1 MASLAE
7 LKKDFS
13 KLMNSGDLSHGYLLF
28 GPGEKKSFV
37 KELANYL
44 ETKEWK
50 PAEKVLLDALFLED
64 TGKEIGIEEVR
75 GLIHF
80 LSTTPLASSRRLAVV
95 DFSGGITL
103 QAENAILKISE
114 EPPKYS
120 LIILLVDNPDA
131 LLATTISRFQ
141 RIYVSGKI
149 QEPNSKFQIMVE
161 QFLKSQNPERKEI
174 IKEIIEDNRQME
186 GFVSAFLEELSRD
199 TINNWKA
206 LKYILKRWTLIKQ
219 YNVNKKLQLESAL
232 MNLK

>member
-1 MASLAE
+1 MAFLVE
-7 LKKDFS
+7 LKKDFK
-13 KLMNSGDLSHGYLLF
+13 KLIESSALSHAYLLF
-28 GPGEKKSFV
+28 GPGEKKFFV

-44 ETKEWK
+44 ETKEWGQ
-50 PAEKVLLDALFLED
+50 PEKILLDAFFLED
-64 TGKEIGIEEVR
+64 AGKEIGIEDVR

-114 EPPKYS
+114 EPPKHS
-120 LIILLVDNPDA
+120 LIFLLVDNPDS
-131 LLATTISRFQ
+131 LLPTTISRFQ
-141 RIYVSGKI
+141 RIYVGGKSEI
-149 QEPNSKFQIMVE
+149 SNPKFEIMVK
-161 QFLKSQNPERKEI
+161 QFLKAQNIERKEI
-174 IKEIIEDNRQME
+174 IKEVIEDNRQME
-186 GFVSAFLEELSRD
+186 EFVQAFLEELSRD

-206 LKYILKRWTLIKQ
+206 LKELLKRWTLIKQ